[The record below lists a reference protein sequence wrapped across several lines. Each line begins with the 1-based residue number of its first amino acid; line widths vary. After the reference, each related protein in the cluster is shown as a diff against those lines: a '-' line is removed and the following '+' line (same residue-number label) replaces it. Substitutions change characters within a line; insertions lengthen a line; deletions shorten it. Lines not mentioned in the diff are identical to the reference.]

1 MGFIGNGGFC
11 YFFKITFTLAS
22 NNILFPQSRLKNPTL
37 GLTMKYLN
45 IKDIQE
51 DTQVS
56 RKQINNRIR
65 KVIHHNKLVSGG
77 GRGRGGK
84 YLIHPLLWNYLT
96 APNYYSG
103 IVYDG
108 SQQKILN
115 NLDTFKLLNWRW
127 FHCFSP
133 KGYFE
138 LNNLFDKMRLN
149 DGDIAY
155 YSVHARKS
163 SNDLHLHYV
172 VTDKENLYSKKNS
185 TNFFK
190 PYAPSLGDSCFN
202 YFNNP
207 SDNQYLVEVGY
218 LLGVKHHDRFD
229 RIRLN

>member
-1 MGFIGNGGFC
+1 
-11 YFFKITFTLAS
+11 
-22 NNILFPQSRLKNPTL
+22 
-37 GLTMKYLN
+37 MKYLN

-56 RKQINNRIR
+56 RKQINNRIK
-65 KVIHHNKLVSGG
+65 KVIHHNKLVIGG

-84 YLIHPLLWNYLT
+84 YLIHPLLLNYLT

-103 IVYDG
+103 IIYDG
-108 SQQKILN
+108 SQQRILN
-115 NLDTFKLLNWRW
+115 NLDTFNLLNWRW

-138 LNNLFDKMRLN
+138 PNNLFDEMRLN

-172 VTDKENLYSKKNS
+172 VTDKENLYSKKNI

-229 RIRLN
+229 KIRLN

>member
-1 MGFIGNGGFC
+1 
-11 YFFKITFTLAS
+11 
-22 NNILFPQSRLKNPTL
+22 
-37 GLTMKYLN
+37 MKYLN
-45 IKDIQE
+45 IKDIEE
-51 DTQVS
+51 DTQVG
-56 RKQINNRIR
+56 RKQINNRIK
-65 KVIHHNKLVSGG
+65 KVIHHNKLVIGG

-84 YLIHPLLWNYLT
+84 YLIHPLLLNYLT

-103 IVYDG
+103 IIYDG
-108 SQQKILN
+108 SQQRILN
-115 NLDTFKLLNWRW
+115 NLDTFNLLNWRW
-127 FHCFSP
+127 FHCFAP

-172 VTDKENLYSKKNS
+172 VTDKENLYSKKNI

-229 RIRLN
+229 KIRLN

>member
-1 MGFIGNGGFC
+1 MLTINDIIGDA
-11 YFFKITFTLAS
+11 K
-22 NNILFPQSRLKNPTL
+22 
-37 GLTMKYLN
+37 
-45 IKDIQE
+45 
-51 DTQVS
+51 VS
-56 RKQINNRIR
+56 RKQINNRIQ
-65 KVIHHNKLVSGG
+65 KVSHHENLVIGG
-77 GRGRGGK
+77 GKGLGGK
-84 YLIHPLLWNYLT
+84 YLIHPILLNYLT
-96 APNYYSG
+96 APNYFSG
-103 IVYDG
+103 IDYDR
-108 SQQKILN
+108 SQRRVLN
-115 NLDTFKLLNWRW
+115 NWDTFKLLNWQW

-138 LNNLFDKMRLN
+138 LNNLFDKIRLN

-172 VTDKENLYSKKNS
+172 VTDNKHQESKKNI

-190 PYAPSLGDSCFN
+190 PYDPSLGDGCFN

-229 RIRLN
+229 RLQLN